1 MPDVLRYARP
11 VAEGPEERR
20 RDALLQAGLALASEL
35 SLPALLQKII
45 ALACTVADARYG
57 ALGVLAR
64 DGTRLDD
71 FVTHGITQEERDAIG
86 DLPVGHGIL
95 GVLIME
101 GQPLR
106 LRRISD
112 HPLSV
117 GFPPHHPEMTSFLG
131 VPLRVRDR
139 VYGNLYL
146 TEKRGAEEFT
156 EEDERAVI
164 TLAGQAGIAIENAR
178 LHEEVRRLAVLED
191 RERIAK
197 ELHDGVVQALFSVGM
212 ALQGAESLVD
222 DPEAVRKRLH
232 ESVGA
237 VDDVIRDLRNY
248 IFGLGPGSVADRQ
261 VDRAL
266 QDLVEEFRRG
276 SDVAIRLEVDPR
288 AASSA
293 APRAADIVQ
302 TVREAISNAVRH
314 GSPQT
319 LSVTLAHEDRAVL
332 LEIEDNGA
340 GFDPES
346 AVGGGRGLSNLRAR
360 AVAAGAELVIS
371 SEKGTGTRLSLRF
384 PA

>member
-1 MPDVLRYARP
+1 M
-11 VAEGPEERR
+11 AEPLDDRR
-20 RDALLQAGLALASEL
+20 REALLQAGLALASEL

-64 DGTRLDD
+64 DGTRLSD
-71 FVTHGITQEERDAIG
+71 FITHGVTQEERDAIG

-117 GFPPHHPEMTSFLG
+117 GFPTHHPEMTSFLG
-131 VPLRVRDR
+131 VPLRSRDR

-146 TEKRGAEEFT
+146 TEKRGADEFT

-164 TLAGQAGIAIENAR
+164 TLASQAGIAVENAR

-212 ALQGAESLVD
+212 SMQAVEGMVD
-222 DPEAVRKRLH
+222 DPEAVRKRLQ
-232 ESVGA
+232 ESVAA

-248 IFGLGPGSVADRQ
+248 IFGLGPSGIADRQ
-261 VDRAL
+261 LDRAL
-266 QDLVEEFRRG
+266 EDLVEEFRRG
-276 SDVAIRLEVDPR
+276 SDVAIRLDVDPR
-288 AASSA
+288 AASQIT
-293 APRAADIVQ
+293 PLAADVVQ
-302 TVREAISNAVRH
+302 AAREAISNAVRH
-314 GSPQT
+314 GQPET
-319 LSVTLAHEDRAVL
+319 LSVTLAREDGAIL
-332 LEIEDNGA
+332 LEIEDDGR
-340 GFDPES
+340 GFDPD
-346 AVGGGRGLSNLRAR
+346 AVRGGGRGLVNLRER
-360 AVAAGAELVIS
+360 VVSAGGEMLIES
-371 SEKGTGTRLSLRF
+371 SAGQGTTLKLRF
-384 PA
+384 PS